1 MYREG
6 FTSGTAVAVIGLSCR
21 VPGID
26 SPAALWQLV
35 CEGGSTVSDLPAAR
49 RTLPGS
55 GYDRAADEPVTGS
68 FFTEPH
74 LFDHEFFQLS
84 ATEAATMD
92 PHQRLM
98 LELAWEAIED
108 ARIPASALRE
118 TRVGV
123 HIGATSSDFVTVMAR
138 LDRRTVDHTVL
149 TGLNRGVIANRISH
163 ALGLTGPSLT
173 VDSAQSSSLVAVHLA
188 AASIRSGECDIA
200 LAGGGHLNLAH
211 DSELAMRYA
220 GVLSPDGQCFTFD
233 SRANGIVR
241 GEGGGLV
248 VLKALDAA
256 LAAGDH
262 IYAVLP
268 GSAVNNDGSTPV
280 LTDPR
285 EDAQADVIRAAI
297 DRAGVTPDMVDYVE
311 LHGTG
316 TRVGDPIEARALGAV
331 FGRGRDG
338 RPPVAVGS
346 VKTNIGHCEGAAGIL
361 GLIKVVT
368 AVEHGVLPP
377 ARNFENPHPA
387 VDLAALGLEV
397 QTRPEPWESR
407 GAGRLAGVSSFGIGG
422 TNCHVLVAEAPC
434 IDTALPDAGIEL
446 PWSPILLS
454 AQTVGA
460 LRLQAA
466 RLTDLLDSGPD
477 IPISA
482 IARAL
487 VATRETFAVRAA
499 VTSSSAAGVRA
510 GLAEIASGMPGEHS
524 DIGLAVESDRGP
536 VFVFPGQG
544 GQWLGMGRALLAES
558 PVFRAVVET
567 CDRIVR
573 SRFGWSILEVLHAA
587 DRAADTEDSSIV
599 QPTLFAVMVGLTRVW
614 ESWGVV
620 PAAVIGHSQ
629 GEIAAAYI
637 AGCLTLEDALVV
649 ICVRAGLTEGL
660 AADGAMLS
668 VRASAEAVANVVANL
683 GAGVCV
689 AVSNSPDSVVLSG
702 DRERLGEIAGELEGA
717 GIRARW
723 VAISYASHSDKV
735 ACLAEPLL
743 DRIGGITPT
752 SGAIPVF
759 STVTGGRIPGTALD
773 AGYWYRNLRE
783 QVRFHGA
790 VEELLRAGY
799 THFVEVS
806 PHPVLTARITETA
819 QSRQQRVAVTGSLLR
834 GSGDIARL
842 TASAVRFHVQGGRV
856 DWLAGVLKDASRQHV
871 SLPTYA
877 FQRRACWPAAF
888 GGGHREPVGPQGAQL
903 GGPHG
908 SEPVETSGALLQDA
922 SLERVREVVLSQ
934 LEAIAGDSTA
944 SIDLD
949 AAFQDIGVGSA
960 LSVELVTRLNTIFGT
975 RVSSGAVFDYPTPAA
990 LADHLRGAV
999 LAHLDASGDVLDNA
1013 FRDLERY
1020 FERLPADGAGRVVA
1034 ERLTALLARHRDDQ
1048 DVGRDIANDIDIES
1062 VSQDELLTFIDTE
1075 LRNS

>member
-1 MYREG
+1 M
-6 FTSGTAVAVIGLSCR
+6 C
-21 VPGID
+21 D
-26 SPAALWQLV
+26 
-35 CEGGSTVSDLPAAR
+35 GGSTVADLPAAR
-49 RTLPGS
+49 RALPGS
-55 GYDRAADEPVTGS
+55 GYDRVADEPVTGS

-84 ATEAATMD
+84 AAETATMD

-108 ARIPASALRE
+108 ARIRPSALRE

-138 LDRRTVDHTVL
+138 LDRRTIDPAVL

-163 ALGLTGPSLT
+163 VLGLTGPSLT

-188 AASIRSGECDIA
+188 AASIRSGECDVA
-200 LAGGGHLNLAH
+200 LAGGVHLNLAY
-211 DSELAMRYA
+211 DSELAFRHA
-220 GVLSPDGQCFTFD
+220 GVLSPDGQCYTFD
-233 SRANGIVR
+233 SRASGIVR

-256 LAAGDH
+256 LDAGDH

-268 GSAVNNDGSTPV
+268 GSAINNDGATRV

-285 EDAQADVIRAAI
+285 EDAQANVIRAAI
-297 DRAGVTPDMVDYVE
+297 EQAGVTPEMVGYIE

-331 FGRGRDG
+331 FGPYRDG
-338 RPPVAVGS
+338 RAPVAVGS

-361 GLIKVVT
+361 GLIKVVS

-377 ARNFENPHPA
+377 GRNFENPHPA
-387 VDLAALGLEV
+387 VDLVALGLEV
-397 QTRPEPWESR
+397 QTRPAPWKSR

-422 TNCHVLVAEAPC
+422 TNCHVLVAEAPPRTDSARP
-434 IDTALPDAGIEL
+434 DTDSE
-446 PWSPILLS
+446 SPCGPLLLS
-454 AQTVGA
+454 AHTAEA
-460 LRLQAA
+460 LHRQAA
-466 RLTDLLDSGPD
+466 RLADLLDSRPD
-477 IPISA
+477 IPIA
-482 IARAL
+482 AVARAL
-487 VATRETFAVRAA
+487 VETRETFAVRAA
-499 VTSSSAAGVRA
+499 VTCSSAVGVRA
-510 GLAEIASGMPGEHS
+510 GLAEIATGMPGANS

-544 GQWLGMGRALLAES
+544 GQWLGMGQALLAES
-558 PVFRAVVET
+558 PVFRAAVEE
-567 CDRIVR
+567 CDRIVLD
-573 SRFGWSILEVLHAA
+573 RFGWSILDVLHAA
-587 DRAADTEDSSIV
+587 DRAEDAEDSSIV

-629 GEIAAAYI
+629 GEVAAAYI
-637 AGCLTLEDALVV
+637 AGCLTLADALVV
-649 ICVRAGLTEGL
+649 ICVRARLTEGL

-668 VRASAEAVANVVANL
+668 VRASAGRVADVVANL

-702 DRERLGEIAGELEGA
+702 DRERLGEIAGELAEV
-717 GIRARW
+717 GIKAQW

-735 ACLAEPLL
+735 ECLAEPLL
-743 DRIGGITPT
+743 DQIGDIAPT
-752 SGAIPVF
+752 AGAIPLF
-759 STVTGGRIPGTALD
+759 STVTGRRISGDELD

-790 VEELLRAGY
+790 VEELLRVGY

-819 QSRQQRVAVTGSLLR
+819 QSRQQPVAVTGSLLR
-834 GSGDIARL
+834 DHGDIARL
-842 TASAVRFHVQGGRV
+842 TVSAVRFHLQGGKV
-856 DWLAGVLKDASRQHV
+856 DWLAGLMKDTPRQQV

-877 FQRRACWPAAF
+877 FQRQAIWPATS
-888 GGGHREPVGPQGAQL
+888 GGGQRGSEVVEAQGAL
-903 GGPHG
+903 VHDF
-908 SEPVETSGALLQDA
+908 SEA
-922 SLERVREVVLSQ
+922 RVREVVLAQ
-934 LEAIAGDSTA
+934 IEAIAGDSTA
-944 SIDLD
+944 SIDHD
-949 AAFQDIGVGSA
+949 AAFQDLGVGSA

-999 LAHLDASGDVLDNA
+999 LAKIEAPGDVLGNA
-1013 FRDLERY
+1013 FRDLEQY
-1020 FERLPADGAGRVVA
+1020 FERLPADGAGRAVA
-1034 ERLTALLARHRDDQ
+1034 ERLAALLSRHRDDR
-1048 DVGRDIANDIDIES
+1048 DTGRDAMNDIDIES
-1062 VSQDELLTFIDTE
+1062 VSEDELLTFIDTE